1 MMTRLQKGSIGTL
14 LTGALLGIVL
24 VAVVFGGE
32 AALSTE
38 EFCTSCHSMTYPQA
52 ELKQSTH
59 YGALGVNPGCKD
71 CHIPQGIENF
81 HLAVATHAI
90 DGAREL
96 YLELVNDYST
106 LEKFN
111 ERRLEMAHDARMNL
125 KKWDSIT
132 CRTCH
137 KKPAPP
143 GESAQ
148 AEHKKMETEGATCID
163 CHQNLVHEEVPM
175 TDLNA
180 SIAQGKL
187 VLKPEDDGDDEEADE
202 DEDEETEEAD
212 DSSDSESAS
221 SSDNSDDE
229 DDNNDE

>member
-202 DEDEETEEAD
+202 DEETEEAD

-221 SSDNSDDE
+221 SSDNSDNE
-229 DDNNDE
+229 DDNDDE

>member
-1 MMTRLQKGSIGTL
+1 MTALQKGSIGSL
-14 LTGALLGIVL
+14 LIGGLLGIVL
-24 VAVVFGGE
+24 LAVVFGGE
-32 AALSTE
+32 AALSTD
-38 EFCTSCHSMTYPQA
+38 EFCTSCHSMSYPQE

-81 HLAVATHAI
+81 HLAVYTHI
-90 DGAREL
+90 VDGAREL

-111 ERRLEMAHDARMNL
+111 ERRLIMAHDARMNL

-137 KKPAPP
+137 KNPDPP

-163 CHQNLVHEEVPM
+163 CHQNLVHEEAPM

-180 SIAQGKL
+180 SLAAGKM
-187 VLKPEDDGDDEEADE
+187 VLKPEEDDDDDDE
-202 DEDEETEEAD
+202 DEDEDDEEEDESSEQVSED
-212 DSSDSESAS
+212 DDEDA
-221 SSDNSDDE
+221 DDE
-229 DDNNDE
+229 DDD

>member
-1 MMTRLQKGSIGTL
+1 MTRLQKGSIGAL

-38 EFCTSCHSMTYPQA
+38 EFCTSCHSMTYPQK

-96 YLELVNDYST
+96 YLEFVNDYST

-180 SIAQGKL
+180 SIALGKL
-187 VLKPEDDGDDEEADE
+187 VLKPEDEG
-202 DEDEETEEAD
+202 EDEEGEEDEAEEAAEST
-212 DSSDSESAS
+212 DSGDSESS
-221 SSDNSDDE
+221 SGDNDNDSDDE
-229 DDNNDE
+229 